1 MSADWIWTKQVIGEE
16 RKIHIHIVRRLS
28 ISVISL
34 FVFDSRKISFMGEID
49 ETRNWIFHQGYSST
63 MSHPV
68 KTSHFIGQNFFSS
81 HNSNGEEKTYIL
93 THRVLSSTLHMRFI
107 ETKYSCCFL
116 SKRALLPTEH
126 EELLGRNR
134 VYTNK
139 LANKRIFNAVEFFF
153 FE

>member
-1 MSADWIWTKQVIGEE
+1 
-16 RKIHIHIVRRLS
+16 
-28 ISVISL
+28 
-34 FVFDSRKISFMGEID
+34 
-49 ETRNWIFHQGYSST
+49 

-81 HNSNGEEKTYIL
+81 HNSNDEEKTCVL